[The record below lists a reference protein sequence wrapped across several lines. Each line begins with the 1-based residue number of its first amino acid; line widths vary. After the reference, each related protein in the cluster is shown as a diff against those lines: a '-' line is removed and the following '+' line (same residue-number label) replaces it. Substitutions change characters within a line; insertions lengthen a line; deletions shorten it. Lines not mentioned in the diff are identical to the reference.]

1 MFISSDSVLV
11 FVEIE
16 AVVSRAVFVAT
27 FFFFF
32 FAVKGSGSGEV

>member
-11 FVEIE
+11 FVETE

-32 FAVKGSGSGEV
+32 AVKGSGSGEV